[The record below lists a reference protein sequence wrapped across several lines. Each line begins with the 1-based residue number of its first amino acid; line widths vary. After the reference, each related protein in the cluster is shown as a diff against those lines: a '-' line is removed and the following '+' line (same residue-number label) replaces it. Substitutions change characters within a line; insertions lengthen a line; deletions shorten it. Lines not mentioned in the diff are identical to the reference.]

1 MFEQTVSKP
10 RLELL
15 SSLGNSGLLSDFY
28 LAGGTAA
35 ALQIGHRRSVD
46 FDFFAPFFNLDQIA
60 QQLQSSFHMEIT
72 SSAAGS
78 LHGMIDYTKTS
89 FLQYQPPLLYPT
101 TDYHSVQIAG
111 LVDIALM
118 KLVAIANR
126 GSNKDF
132 VDLYFIC
139 KTGMTLNRLIFELFP
154 LKFGDKSYS
163 QYHLVRSLGYFDDAE
178 KEPPL
183 DMLLDLNWQEVKY
196 FFTNEAINL
205 AQKIIPQEPADL

>member
-1 MFEQTVSKP
+1 LFEQTVTKP

-15 SSLGNSGLLSDFY
+15 SALGKSGLLSDFY

-46 FDFFAPFFNLDQIA
+46 FDFFAPAFNLDQIA
-60 QQLQSSFHMEIT
+60 QKLQATFQLEVT
-72 SSAAGS
+72 SSTAGS
-78 LHGMIDYTKTS
+78 LHGMIGQTKIS
-89 FLQYQPPLLYPT
+89 LLQYEPPLLNPT
-101 TDYHSVQIAG
+101 TEYRSVQIAT

-118 KLVAIANR
+118 KLVAVANR

-139 KTGMTLNRLIFELFP
+139 KNGIALNWLIFDLFSH
-154 LKFGDKSYS
+154 KFGNTAYS
-163 QYHLVRSLGYFDDAE
+163 HYHLVRSLGYFDDAE

-183 DMLLDLNWQEVKY
+183 DMLLDLSWEEVKS
-196 FFTNEAINL
+196 FFSDEAIKL
-205 AQKIIPQEPADL
+205 ARQIIPQGT